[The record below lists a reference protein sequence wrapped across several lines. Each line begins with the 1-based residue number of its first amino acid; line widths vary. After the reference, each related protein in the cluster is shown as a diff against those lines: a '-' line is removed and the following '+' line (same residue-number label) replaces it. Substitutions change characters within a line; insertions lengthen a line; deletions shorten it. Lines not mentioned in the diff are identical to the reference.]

1 MPRMDA
7 RIAPLRTLTLG
18 LAASALLASLPA
30 AAQET
35 PAPAG
40 AAARSTNVEIIVF
53 RAAVR
58 SWRRDLERGAGARSI
73 HRRR

>member
-1 MPRMDA
+1 MDA

-18 LAASALLASLPA
+18 LAASALLAGLPA

-40 AAARSTNVEIIVF
+40 AGGTVYNIEIIVF
-53 RAAVR
+53 RAAAALGGAE
-58 SWRRDLERGAGARSI
+58 DLERGGRRPRH